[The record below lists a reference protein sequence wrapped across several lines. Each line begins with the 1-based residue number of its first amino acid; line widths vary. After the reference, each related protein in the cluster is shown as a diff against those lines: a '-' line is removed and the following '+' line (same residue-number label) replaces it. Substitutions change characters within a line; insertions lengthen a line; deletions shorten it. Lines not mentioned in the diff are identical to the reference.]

1 MIRWFFRKFVQVNIH
16 FVHMKSE
23 RPNNIKHKS
32 NMKNIYNSSKES
44 SFNMPF
50 NETFYDQTESKYTNI
65 ETESTQYHDELP
77 GGQRSTNDILH
88 M

>member
-1 MIRWFFRKFVQVNIH
+1 
-16 FVHMKSE
+16 
-23 RPNNIKHKS
+23 
-32 NMKNIYNSSKES
+32 
-44 SFNMPF
+44 MPF